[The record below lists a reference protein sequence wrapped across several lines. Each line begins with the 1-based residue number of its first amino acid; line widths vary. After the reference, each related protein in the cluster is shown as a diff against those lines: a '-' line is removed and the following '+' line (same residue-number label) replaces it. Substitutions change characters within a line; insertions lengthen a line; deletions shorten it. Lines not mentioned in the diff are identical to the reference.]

1 MNQLFCSWAAGPG
14 GRGTARPPGSGSPGR
29 TPASR
34 WRGRSGGRGGQR
46 TCPVRTA
53 GHCYTPA
60 LVWAL
65 LSRAPPRRRQPRPRR
80 ERAQRSRPARTCWL
94 LPCRSRRGRVG
105 GGETA
110 RAVEGGVAAGQPG
123 WVAGGPSHARV
134 DGGEAPVQLA
144 GDCGGAARPAA
155 RTRQAQLSKN
165 IQIWLWW
172 LFLKWC
178 RSILCKTN
186 FSAYVQCTCTVHI
199 FWLLALML
207 RQPARCIVVYTLT
220 LSVALQSSE
229 ELISIYYSP
238 WNLSDK
244 ILPLSL

>member
-65 LSRAPPRRRQPRPRR
+65 PSRAPPRRRQPRPRR
-80 ERAQRSRPARTCWL
+80 VRAQRSRPARICWL
-94 LPCRSRRGRVG
+94 LPCRSRRGRAG

-155 RTRQAQLSKN
+155 RTRKAQLSKN

-172 LFLKWC
+172 LFSCAATLYPTPFFFFFFSCPSMVCGRQDCGSCVGLCGAKRHREGRGAPKPNQNWK
-178 RSILCKTN
+178 SIPNQTKPKETKVN
-186 FSAYVQCTCTVHI
+186 QNSA
-199 FWLLALML
+199 
-207 RQPARCIVVYTLT
+207 
-220 LSVALQSSE
+220 
-229 ELISIYYSP
+229 
-238 WNLSDK
+238 
-244 ILPLSL
+244 